1 MRVSSHPLAA
11 RMRRDAMRCDRAHWR
26 KTQKPSRAIAQSDRE
41 KYRRGTGG
49 STYSSSL
56 SASLSSGS
64 STSSSGSSSSC
75 FLLRALLR
83 VPVIVKLGLWVYGFT
98 DGSAKI
104 AWRVCVC
111 VRCQVRSEES
121 GKGEGRG
128 KESERRGTQREKKA
142 KPGLLGGTLT
152 GGRSRGLGMMR
163 AAHANTSDL
172 PVTSRL
178 TSPYLTSFSSLSHSL
193 SAVWSLSSDLRHSKR
208 RRTDHRIGGLGD
220 FTGAE
225 TLFLRPQTVLHIEMS
240 QGFHS

>member
-111 VRCQVRSEES
+111 GVRSDRKRV
-121 GKGEGRG
+121 GRAKGEGKRAKEEGHRG
-128 KESERRGTQREKKA
+128 
-142 KPGLLGGTLT
+142 
-152 GGRSRGLGMMR
+152 
-163 AAHANTSDL
+163 
-172 PVTSRL
+172 
-178 TSPYLTSFSSLSHSL
+178 
-193 SAVWSLSSDLRHSKR
+193 R
-208 RRTDHRIGGLGD
+208 RRPNLGCWAGL
-220 FTGAE
+220 
-225 TLFLRPQTVLHIEMS
+225 S
-240 QGFHS
+240 QVAGLAGWG